1 MTRWL
6 FSTNAKD
13 IGMLYL
19 MFGLFSGMIGT
30 AFSVLI
36 RLELASPGAQVLQG
50 DNQLY
55 NVIVTAHAFLMI
67 FFMVMP
73 AMVGG
78 FGNNNVQKLN
88 FSILKASNNNND
100 KQIDLIR
107 DNNENFNKLNDNNLG
122 SYLAGYIEGDGTI
135 IVPSKNKERNS
146 LGNLYYPSVRII
158 FLLIDK
164 PLAENLK
171 LRFGGKFV
179 FPKNQKYFLWQIQDL
194 NGLLKIC
201 KTVNGL
207 FRTPKIEALHR
218 LITWLNNKTS
228 SNISLLNL
236 DNTDIDKNSWLAGF
250 SDADGNFSLF
260 ASKRNNNS
268 EKLRVQQQFR
278 LEIRQSYHR
287 TVDANL
293 GGESYFTVLT
303 KISEFLETN
312 LLSRTRTKGETKY
325 YSFMVIAHNDK
336 SKDKIINY
344 FDRYP
349 LFSSKNL
356 NYLDWKKVRK
366 LVLNKQHLTL
376 EGLNEIKKI
385 KSIEKK
391 KYLIKNFL

>member
-1 MTRWL
+1 MSRWL

-13 IGMLYL
+13 IGVLYL

-36 RLELASPGAQVLQG
+36 RLELASPGAQYLQG

-78 FGNNNVQKLN
+78 FGNNNVHKLN
-88 FSILKASNNNND
+88 FNSLKVLNNDKNDKDD
-100 KQIDLIR
+100 KQIDLFPN
-107 DNNENFNKLNDNNLG
+107 NNENFNKLDDNNIG

-135 IVPSKNKERNS
+135 IVPSKDKQRNS
-146 LGNLYYPSVRII
+146 LGKLYHPLIRII
-158 FLLIDK
+158 FLLVDK

-179 FPKNQKYFLWQIQDL
+179 FPKDQKYFLWQIQDL

-201 KTVNGL
+201 ETVNGL

-218 LITWLNNKTS
+218 LIIWLNNKTS
-228 SNISLLNL
+228 NNIPLLNL
-236 DNTDIDKNSWLAGF
+236 DNTDIDKNGWLAGF

-260 ASKRNNNS
+260 ISKRNNSSNGF
-268 EKLRVQQQFR
+268 RVQQQFR

-293 GGESYFTVLT
+293 GGESYFTVLM

-312 LLSRTRTKGETKY
+312 LLSRTRTKGENKY

-336 SKDKIINY
+336 SKEKIIDY

-366 LVLNKQHLTL
+366 LVSAKQHLT
-376 EGLNEIKKI
+376 EKGLNEIKTI
-385 KSIEKK
+385 KS
-391 KYLIKNFL
+391 NFNSLRSF